1 MSVIF
6 SGHKMM
12 SMNELMDAA
21 KGVTN
26 MFLAHEIAVD
36 KDFHLEKLNKNNNLD
51 DEESGGMEA
60 RIKKIVHQAFWD
72 VLASELAEEPPVFNQ
87 VGGYYKRK
95 INKTLI
101 RL

>member
-1 MSVIF
+1 
-6 SGHKMM
+6 MM

-87 VGGYYKRK
+87 VGGDYRRK
-95 INKTLI
+95 TNKTLI
-101 RL
+101 SRRFFSSFMN